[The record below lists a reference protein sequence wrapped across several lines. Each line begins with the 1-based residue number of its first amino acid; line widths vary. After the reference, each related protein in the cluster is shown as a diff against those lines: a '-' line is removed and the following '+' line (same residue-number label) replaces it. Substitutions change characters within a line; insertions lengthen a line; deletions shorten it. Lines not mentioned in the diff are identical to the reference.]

1 MLWYLK
7 QTKVGDG
14 DRSWIIPII
23 SFADQLM
30 IVDVMIIYCCLQSY
44 KNLQDMYYMQLANR
58 EKYQNGQQLS

>member
-7 QTKVGDG
+7 QTKVVDG

-23 SFADQLM
+23 SFSDQLM

-44 KNLQDMYYMQLANR
+44 KNLQDMYYKQLANI
-58 EKYQNGQQLS
+58 EKYQNGQQLF